1 MLKSRSIN
9 RTSFLVNMAN
19 IFWTKQTQSGVPK
32 LILDCNQKSA
42 NGRGNRRQFLSH
54 LSLLSLSFLSPLL
67 EPLILPLFSLSPNL
81 SLCFSVSCLTLQLAA
96 FPGIVPFRHL
106 LRYLAA
112 LSRLCLC
119 LCSSN
124 CIRQPVQL
132 GAF

>member
-19 IFWTKQTQSGVPK
+19 IFLTKQTQSGVPK
-32 LILDCNQKSA
+32 LIFDCNQKSA
-42 NGRGNRRQFLSH
+42 NRKGNRRQLLSH
-54 LSLLSLSFLSPLL
+54 LSLLLLYSLSLFLVLFPSTLGILL
-67 EPLILPLFSLSPNL
+67 LLLVSLPLCQLSNTAT
-81 SLCFSVSCLTLQLAA
+81 SCLPRYSSFLGTC
-96 FPGIVPFRHL
+96 
-106 LRYLAA
+106 YLAA